1 MKIQELAIAVIFTFV
16 LVRVLDYLVAPPLEM
31 NVVRIR
37 DREAAPAR
45 RSASEVAA
53 AQRAAV
59 ASIVAEH
66 QPPPHAAAVEAPP
79 ATAAARSVA
88 AATPPFIVIGF
99 PIGIDKRNSDRRA
112 LLRELWV
119 SEYPN
124 IGRTVRAEFV
134 VGLLTYQGDGHDD
147 ATLDALA
154 AEHER
159 YGDLALVNA
168 REPTRDPYRGDP
180 KCTGEKI
187 VSWFQQVV
195 VVHRGTQFFV
205 KADWDT
211 WIHTT
216 RLEVN
221 LRLLCDEEVQD
232 NAAEPTAGLLRLRLE
247 RSAPPPLP
255 PKPPPAAAPSRG
267 PSSMH

>member
-1 MKIQELAIAVIFTFV
+1 M
-16 LVRVLDYLVAPPLEM
+16 
-31 NVVRIR
+31 
-37 DREAAPAR
+37 
-45 RSASEVAA
+45 
-53 AQRAAV
+53 
-59 ASIVAEH
+59 
-66 QPPPHAAAVEAPP
+66 
-79 ATAAARSVA
+79 
-88 AATPPFIVIGF
+88 IGF

-180 KCTGEKI
+180 KCTGEKL
-187 VSWFQQVV
+187 VAWFQRVI
-195 VVHRGTQFFV
+195 VVHRRARFVVNHTAKSAYELRRASLSADAIAEAVRSVLGRCVGGPGDAGWQVLSGTGGGGSGYRHFPASGLGDEALATCRAECC
-205 KADWDT
+205 ADGWCVSVVLHADDGGR
-211 WIHTT
+211 HTCW
-216 RLEVN
+216 L
-221 LRLLCDEEVQD
+221 
-232 NAAEPTAGLLRLRLE
+232 NAANGTELGR
-247 RSAPPPLP
+247 APV
-255 PKPPPAAAPSRG
+255 
-267 PSSMH
+267 

>member
-1 MKIQELAIAVIFTFV
+1 
-16 LVRVLDYLVAPPLEM
+16 
-31 NVVRIR
+31 
-37 DREAAPAR
+37 
-45 RSASEVAA
+45 
-53 AQRAAV
+53 
-59 ASIVAEH
+59 VAEH

-180 KCTGEKI
+180 KCTGEKL
-187 VSWFQQVV
+187 VAWFQRVI
-195 VVHRGTQFFV
+195 VVHRRARFVV

-221 LRLLCDEEVQD
+221 LRALAARQQPAYFGNTLWCSYSLGDYQPCGYGFGPLQAAGAREVECP
-232 NAAEPTAGLLRLRLE
+232 ALPRGKTAVR
-247 RSAPPPLP
+247 P
-255 PKPPPAAAPSRG
+255 
-267 PSSMH
+267 